1 MEGGTHGRTSHLYL
15 SVHQPCND
23 VVPRHAV
30 VLCRAVSQD
39 DQQPRCCEAI
49 VGLLERRRAEQAPV
63 AATET
68 LHRGCVQRPPRTG
81 RGRRCAVDGRW
92 PTSFPPRIRPVTAAR
107 LRHGSALA
115 GTLGANGNGVGDD
128 LQFHSVIKIVD

>member
-1 MEGGTHGRTSHLYL
+1 MQDNIVDSHRTTDGRTDGRSCYISHLYL

-23 VVPRHAV
+23 VDPRHAV

-39 DQQPRCCEAI
+39 DHQPLCCEAV

-68 LHRGCVQRPPRTG
+68 L
-81 RGRRCAVDGRW
+81 RR
-92 PTSFPPRIRPVTAAR
+92 
-107 LRHGSALA
+107 RHAEDASSGHLERVEGEGAL
-115 GTLGANGNGVGDD
+115 
-128 LQFHSVIKIVD
+128 

>member
-1 MEGGTHGRTSHLYL
+1 MQDNIVDSHRTTDGRTEGRTDGWMDGWMGGWVDGWIDGWMEGGTHGRTSHLYL
-15 SVHQPCND
+15 NVHQPCND

-39 DQQPRCCEAI
+39 DQQPLCCEAI

-81 RGRRCAVDGRW
+81 RGRRCDVDGR
-92 PTSFPPRIRPVTAAR
+92 
-107 LRHGSALA
+107 
-115 GTLGANGNGVGDD
+115 
-128 LQFHSVIKIVD
+128 